1 MSPLTLQEAQLM
13 QKPVVATDVGGISEL
28 MRNNE
33 TGFLIKKGVQDE
45 LFKKLEILISDEKM
59 SQKMGN
65 AGKKFISNNFNW
77 EIIAKDFQDKVQKHL
92 DLS

>member
-1 MSPLTLQEAQLM
+1 MK
-13 QKPVVATDVGGISEL
+13 KPVIATNVGGIPEL

-33 TGFLIKKGVQDE
+33 TGFLIKKGEHDE

-65 AGKKFISNNFNW
+65 AGKEFISNNFSW
-77 EIIAKDFQDKVQKHL
+77 EIISKNFKEKVEKYL